1 MRVIDNVLSDDLISR
16 CREEVDI
23 KISNNEMCWAS
34 SSLLWSE
41 KVREGVTGSCLAS
54 LTSEEINESIIEE
67 ILPHVPDDVK
77 QISTRYYIWQPNSG
91 IAIHD
96 DGSYRFGATIY
107 LNPEWH
113 PNYGGWFI
121 WRDKDIDEWKVILP
135 IENTMV
141 VNIDKEEHLVTPV
154 TQNQFR
160 VTVQIWGS

>member
-1 MRVIDNVLSDDLISR
+1 MKT
-16 CREEVDI
+16 
-23 KISNNEMCWAS
+23 KISYLIFSLFTITSCTTSHYTNNYYDPNY
-34 SSLLWSE
+34 
-41 KVREGVTGSCLAS
+41 
-54 LTSEEINESIIEE
+54 LTSDEFIVTTPVKENNNDIIEE
-67 ILPHVPDDVK
+67 ILPHVPNDIK
-77 QISTRYYIWQPNSG
+77 KISTSYHIWQPNSG

-160 VTVQIWGS
+160 VTVQIWG